1 MPSITF
7 VASYNI
13 AKIFGAKVYLSD
25 VDKFTG
31 QMSPEH
37 VIECCTKFNLKK
49 VKIIVTMYNGGYPN
63 DAFKFKS
70 LKKRYNAFIVEDSCH
85 AFGAS
90 YYNKKKKYMVGSCS
104 HSDLATFSF
113 HPVKTITTGEGGLVT
128 TNHKKFYIKIKK
140 LRSLGILRSKKNH
153 WEYDV
158 INNGLNFRL
167 TDFQC
172 ALGISQ
178 LMKINKF
185 IAYRKKIF
193 VNYNKGLKNIKYL
206 QIPKIQK
213 NTDPSYHLYIIN
225 INSKEKNVKNRFI
238 KFMLKNKILVQQH
251 YIPLYK
257 FKNFKDKF
265 VRSNSEKYFKSAV
278 SLPIYYKLNYSEQLK
293 VIKLIKSF
301 FKSL

>member
-1 MPSITF
+1 
-7 VASYNI
+7 
-13 AKIFGAKVYLSD
+13 
-25 VDKFTG
+25 
-31 QMSPEH
+31 
-37 VIECCTKFNLKK
+37 
-49 VKIIVTMYNGGYPN
+49 
-63 DAFKFKS
+63 
-70 LKKRYNAFIVEDSCH
+70 
-85 AFGAS
+85 
-90 YYNKKKKYMVGSCS
+90 MVGSCS